1 MDSVV
6 FTSPDIYEIS
16 LIPQN
21 PNDPGSPQETIQV
34 GFYVKDYVGHTYTV
48 TELVSTSPTR
58 VKVQDT
64 LGVGVGPQEDRYGFV
79 YRSAGDGYAP
89 YLAPIDTRRLD
100 DSALDYSRKVEMDV
114 AWKHRGVNLTG
125 YGDFDEDNITKLTL
139 SKYFSLT
146 NPLGGWAGG
155 KSYDVDLLMG
165 VGTGARCTPEWTN
178 NGNGSITLE
187 DCTFNFYDNEDGM
200 GLPFPMLVS
209 GATVSF
215 TDQVYNYV
223 VASYNGGSPVLS
235 VTTDVSIINET
246 TVLPVLSVLRRGTLL
261 CTTFWDALGSAKLDK
276 LHQSI
281 VKTQRYRR
289 ESGLN
294 ISVEPTRRIKITN
307 GIVWI
312 GAVKVSLN
320 EVFQGDI
327 ATTTRFIYKTGGVW
341 TESFTSQFDSTLYQG
356 TTDLQ
361 TLTNNMYCVVFV
373 YRGVETQ
380 NHIYY
385 VYGTGDYNLSQA
397 QGASVPNSI
406 PAIITSHCV
415 LVGRII
421 IQKGS
426 DTITEISSA
435 FDVTFSIQPGVSN
448 HNDLPNLNVLL
459 GGHTANVIN
468 TDTTNFNGILSS
480 ADDTVQKALDTI
492 DNYTSS
498 STRAGLLVFTYTV

>member
-1 MDSVV
+1 MSEYLPEVAWSCLVDSVV
-6 FTSPDIYEIS
+6 FTAPDIYEIS

-79 YRSAGDGYAP
+79 YKSAGDGYAP

-114 AWKHRGVNLTG
+114 AWKHRGINLTG

-139 SKYFSLT
+139 SKYFSLA

-178 NGNGSITLE
+178 NGDGTITLE

-215 TDQVYNYV
+215 TDQTYNYV

-246 TVLPVLSVLRRGTLL
+246 TVLPVLSVLRRGTIL

-276 LHQSI
+276 LHQSV
-281 VKTQRYRR
+281 VKTQRYRV
-289 ESGLN
+289 EPGGLR
-294 ISVEPTRRIKITN
+294 ISVPSTGDPRRISISAGT
-307 GIVWI
+307 VWI
-312 GAVKVSLN
+312 AAVKVSVL
-320 EVFQGDI
+320 QAISGDSGVSM
-327 ATTTRFIYKTGGVW
+327 FEYYKSSGVW
-341 TESFTSQFDSTLYQG
+341 TYNTITQFPALYYQSST
-356 TTDLQ
+356 DRVE
-361 TLTNNMYCVVFV
+361 LTANRYSVLFV
-373 YRGVETQ
+373 YRGVES
-380 NHIYY
+380 NKHIYLL
-385 VYGTGDYNLSQA
+385 YGTGDYTLSQA
-397 QGASVPNSI
+397 QAAAEPSDKPV
-406 PAIITSHCV
+406 AIRSHTM
-415 LVGRII
+415 LIGRII

-426 DTITEISSA
+426 DTPYEVASV
-435 FDVTFSIQPGVSN
+435 FDVAFLTQPSTGSSN
-448 HNDLPNLNVLL
+448 VGFL
-459 GGHTANVIN
+459 
-468 TDTTNFNGILSS
+468 
-480 ADDTVQKALDTI
+480 K
-492 DNYTSS
+492 
-498 STRAGLLVFTYTV
+498 FTYFV